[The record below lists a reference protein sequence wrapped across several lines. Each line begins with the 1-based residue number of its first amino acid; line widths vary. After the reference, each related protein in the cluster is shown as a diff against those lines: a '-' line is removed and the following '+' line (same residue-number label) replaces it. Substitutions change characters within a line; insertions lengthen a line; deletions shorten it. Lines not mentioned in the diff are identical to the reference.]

1 VRKKGNKMAKTKN
14 KQPDE
19 MAFEEAFQELKDL
32 VESLEAQELDL
43 EEGLALFER
52 GQSLVKRCEELLEEA
67 ELKIKQITVSDSGEV
82 IETDLEMPEE

>member
-1 VRKKGNKMAKTKN
+1 VRKKGNKMAKVKS

-52 GQSLVKRCEELLEEA
+52 GQSLIKRCEELLEEA